1 MEQEENRRKPTVRG
15 IWEELLRL
23 VYPPKCVFCGT
34 LLEREEQDACKACLA
49 ELPWTDESSAVRT
62 GRAFSRCVSPFFLTG
77 KVHQAL
83 VDYKYHQRESYGV
96 CFGRWMGACAR
107 RCRSDPFDLVTW
119 VPVSR
124 RRLRERGFDQC
135 RLLAVQVAKV
145 YGMRPVRTL
154 KKWKDVPSLASSE
167 ASPAMRRKLVAG
179 VYRVISPETVAGKRI
194 LLVDDIITT
203 GATVSACALAL
214 QQAGAYEITAAAV
227 AATEELPK
235 SLQKSTEKRK

>member
-34 LLEREEQDACKACLA
+34 LLEREEQDACKPCLA

-62 GRAFSRCVSPFFLTG
+62 GRAFSWCVSPFFLTG

-83 VDYKYHQRESYGV
+83 GDYKYHQRESYGV

-203 GATVSACALAL
+203 GSTLEEAAGTLRA
-214 QQAGAYEITAAAV
+214 AGAAEVCCVTAARTPFHCDDA
-227 AATEELPK
+227 EM
-235 SLQKSTEKRK
+235 

>member
-15 IWEELLRL
+15 MWEEILRL

-34 LLEREEQDACKACLA
+34 LLERVERDACKACLV
-49 ELPWTDESSAVRT
+49 ELPWTDAHSAVRT

-107 RCRSDPFDLVTW
+107 RCLSDPFDLVTW

-124 RRLRERGFDQC
+124 KRLRERGFDQC

-154 KKWKDVPSLASSE
+154 EKWKDVPSLASSE

-179 VYRVISPETVAGKRI
+179 VYRAVSPETVAGRRI

-203 GATVSACALAL
+203 GSTLEEAARTLLA
-214 QQAGAYEITAAAV
+214 AGAAEVCCVTAARTPFRRDDA
-227 AATEELPK
+227 EM
-235 SLQKSTEKRK
+235 

>member
-83 VDYKYHQRESYGV
+83 VDYKYHHRESYGV

-203 GATVSACALAL
+203 GSTLEEAAGTLRA
-214 QQAGAYEITAAAV
+214 AGAAEVCCVTAAR
-227 AATEELPK
+227 TPFH
-235 SLQKSTEKRK
+235 

>member
-203 GATVSACALAL
+203 GSTLEEAAGTLRA
-214 QQAGAYEITAAAV
+214 AGAAEVCCVTAARTPFRQDDA
-227 AATEELPK
+227 EM
-235 SLQKSTEKRK
+235 

>member
-96 CFGRWMGACAR
+96 CFGR
-107 RCRSDPFDLVTW
+107 CRSDPFDLVTW

-203 GATVSACALAL
+203 GSTLEEAAGTLRA
-214 QQAGAYEITAAAV
+214 AGAAEVCCVTAAR
-227 AATEELPK
+227 TPFH
-235 SLQKSTEKRK
+235 

>member
-135 RLLAVQVAKV
+135 RPLAVQVAKV

-203 GATVSACALAL
+203 GSTLEEAAGTLRA
-214 QQAGAYEITAAAV
+214 AGAAEVCCVTAAR
-227 AATEELPK
+227 TPFH
-235 SLQKSTEKRK
+235 

>member
-15 IWEELLRL
+15 MWEEILRL
-23 VYPPKCVFCGT
+23 VYPPKCVFCGA
-34 LLEREEQDACKACLA
+34 LLERAEQDACKPCLA
-49 ELPWTDESSAVRT
+49 ELPWTDTHSAVQT

-203 GATVSACALAL
+203 GSTLEEAAGTLRA
-214 QQAGAYEITAAAV
+214 AGAAEVCCVTAAR
-227 AATEELPK
+227 TPFH
-235 SLQKSTEKRK
+235 

>member
-49 ELPWTDESSAVRT
+49 ELPWTDESSAVQT

-83 VDYKYHQRESYGV
+83 GDYKYHQRESYGV

-203 GATVSACALAL
+203 GSTLEEAAGTLRA
-214 QQAGAYEITAAAV
+214 AGAAEVCCVTAAR
-227 AATEELPK
+227 TPFH
-235 SLQKSTEKRK
+235 

>member
-1 MEQEENRRKPTVRG
+1 MEQEENRRKPPVRG

-203 GATVSACALAL
+203 GSTLEEAAGTLRA
-214 QQAGAYEITAAAV
+214 AGAAEVCCVTAAR
-227 AATEELPK
+227 TPFH
-235 SLQKSTEKRK
+235 

>member
-15 IWEELLRL
+15 IWEEILRL

-34 LLEREEQDACKACLA
+34 LLERVERDACKACLA
-49 ELPWTDESSAVRT
+49 ELPWTDAHSAVRT

-107 RCRSDPFDLVTW
+107 RCLSDPFDLVTW

-124 RRLRERGFDQC
+124 KRLRERGFDQC

-145 YGMRPVRTL
+145 YGLRPVRTL
-154 KKWKDVPSLASSE
+154 EKWKDVPSLASSE
-167 ASPAMRRKLVAG
+167 ASPAMRRELVAG
-179 VYRVISPETVAGKRI
+179 VYRAVSPETVAGRRI

-203 GATVSACALAL
+203 GSTLEEAARTLLA
-214 QQAGAYEITAAAV
+214 AGAAEVCCVTAARTPFRRDDA
-227 AATEELPK
+227 EM
-235 SLQKSTEKRK
+235 

>member
-203 GATVSACALAL
+203 GSTLEEAAGTLRA
-214 QQAGAYEITAAAV
+214 AGAAEVCCVAAAR
-227 AATEELPK
+227 TPFH
-235 SLQKSTEKRK
+235 

>member
-203 GATVSACALAL
+203 GSTLEEAAGTLRA
-214 QQAGAYEITAAAV
+214 AGAAEVCCVTAARTPFHCDDA
-227 AATEELPK
+227 EM
-235 SLQKSTEKRK
+235 

>member
-1 MEQEENRRKPTVRG
+1 MKKLTETILNLVFPPKCPFCGKVLDAVGVCPPCEKALPWIPEEQAVLSEGDLTCAAPLWYEGNVR
-15 IWEELLRL
+15 EALLRL
-23 VYPPKCVFCGT
+23 KFRGGS
-34 LLEREEQDACKACLA
+34 ALA
-49 ELPWTDESSAVRT
+49 EPLGELLAQC
-62 GRAFSRCVSPFFLTG
+62 AAE
-77 KVHQAL
+77 Q
-83 VDYKYHQRESYGV
+83 
-96 CFGRWMGACAR
+96 FGGE
-107 RCRSDPFDLVTW
+107 FDTVTW

-203 GATVSACALAL
+203 GSTLEEAAGTLRA
-214 QQAGAYEITAAAV
+214 AGAAEVCCVTAAR
-227 AATEELPK
+227 TPFH
-235 SLQKSTEKRK
+235 

>member
-124 RRLRERGFDQC
+124 KRLRERGFDQC
-135 RLLAVQVAKV
+135 RLLAVQVAKG

-203 GATVSACALAL
+203 GSTLEEAAGTLRA
-214 QQAGAYEITAAAV
+214 AGAAEVCCVTAAR
-227 AATEELPK
+227 TPFH
-235 SLQKSTEKRK
+235 

>member
-83 VDYKYHQRESYGV
+83 GDYKYHQRESYGV
-96 CFGRWMGACAR
+96 CFGRWMGVCAR

-203 GATVSACALAL
+203 GSTLEEAAGTLRA
-214 QQAGAYEITAAAV
+214 AGAAEVCCMTAAR
-227 AATEELPK
+227 TPFH
-235 SLQKSTEKRK
+235 

>member
-1 MEQEENRRKPTVRG
+1 MRG

-203 GATVSACALAL
+203 GSTLEEAAGTLLA
-214 QQAGAYEITAAAV
+214 AGAEEVCCVTAARTPFRQDDA
-227 AATEELPK
+227 EM
-235 SLQKSTEKRK
+235 

>member
-83 VDYKYHQRESYGV
+83 VDYNIINGNP
-96 CFGRWMGACAR
+96 MGSA
-107 RCRSDPFDLVTW
+107 
-119 VPVSR
+119 
-124 RRLRERGFDQC
+124 
-135 RLLAVQVAKV
+135 LAVGWAHA
-145 YGMRPVRTL
+145 P
-154 KKWKDVPSLASSE
+154 
-167 ASPAMRRKLVAG
+167 
-179 VYRVISPETVAGKRI
+179 
-194 LLVDDIITT
+194 
-203 GATVSACALAL
+203 
-214 QQAGAYEITAAAV
+214 AAAGQ
-227 AATEELPK
+227 TPLIWSPGC
-235 SLQKSTEKRK
+235 R

>member
-83 VDYKYHQRESYGV
+83 GDYKYHQRESYGV

-179 VYRVISPETVAGKRI
+179 VYRVISPEKVAGKRI

-203 GATVSACALAL
+203 GSTLEEAAGTLRA
-214 QQAGAYEITAAAV
+214 AGAAEVCCVTAAR
-227 AATEELPK
+227 TPFH
-235 SLQKSTEKRK
+235 

>member
-1 MEQEENRRKPTVRG
+1 M
-15 IWEELLRL
+15 RL

-203 GATVSACALAL
+203 GSTLEEAAGTLRA
-214 QQAGAYEITAAAV
+214 AGAAEVCCVTAAR
-227 AATEELPK
+227 TPFH
-235 SLQKSTEKRK
+235 

>member
-1 MEQEENRRKPTVRG
+1 MRG

-203 GATVSACALAL
+203 GSTLEEAAGTLRA
-214 QQAGAYEITAAAV
+214 AGAAEVCCVTAAR
-227 AATEELPK
+227 TPFH
-235 SLQKSTEKRK
+235 

>member
-83 VDYKYHQRESYGV
+83 VDYTYHQRESYGV

-203 GATVSACALAL
+203 GSTLEEAAGTLRA
-214 QQAGAYEITAAAV
+214 AGAAEVCCVTAAR
-227 AATEELPK
+227 TPFH
-235 SLQKSTEKRK
+235 

>member
-124 RRLRERGFDQC
+124 KRLRERGFDQC

-203 GATVSACALAL
+203 GSTLEEAAGTLRA
-214 QQAGAYEITAAAV
+214 AGAAEVCCVTAAR
-227 AATEELPK
+227 TPFH
-235 SLQKSTEKRK
+235 

>member
-154 KKWKDVPSLASSE
+154 KKRKDAPSLASSE

-203 GATVSACALAL
+203 GSTLEEAAGTLRA
-214 QQAGAYEITAAAV
+214 AGAAEVCCVTAAR
-227 AATEELPK
+227 TPFH
-235 SLQKSTEKRK
+235 

>member
-34 LLEREEQDACKACLA
+34 LLEREEPDACKACLA

-203 GATVSACALAL
+203 GSTLEEAAGTLRA
-214 QQAGAYEITAAAV
+214 AGAAEVCCVTAAR
-227 AATEELPK
+227 TPFH
-235 SLQKSTEKRK
+235 

>member
-167 ASPAMRRKLVAG
+167 ARPAMRRKLVAG

-203 GATVSACALAL
+203 GSTLEEAAGTLRA
-214 QQAGAYEITAAAV
+214 AGAAEVCCVTAAR
-227 AATEELPK
+227 TPFH
-235 SLQKSTEKRK
+235 

>member
-194 LLVDDIITT
+194 LLVDVIITT
-203 GATVSACALAL
+203 GSTLEEAAGTLRA
-214 QQAGAYEITAAAV
+214 AGAAEVCCVTAAR
-227 AATEELPK
+227 TPFH
-235 SLQKSTEKRK
+235 

>member
-15 IWEELLRL
+15 TWEELLRL

-203 GATVSACALAL
+203 GSTLEEAAGTLRA
-214 QQAGAYEITAAAV
+214 AGAAEVCCVTAAR
-227 AATEELPK
+227 TPFH
-235 SLQKSTEKRK
+235 

>member
-83 VDYKYHQRESYGV
+83 GDYKYHQRESYGV

-203 GATVSACALAL
+203 GSTLEEAAGTLRA
-214 QQAGAYEITAAAV
+214 AGAAEVCCVTAAR
-227 AATEELPK
+227 TPFH
-235 SLQKSTEKRK
+235 

>member
-154 KKWKDVPSLASSE
+154 KKWKDGPSLASSE

-203 GATVSACALAL
+203 GSTLEEAAGTLRA
-214 QQAGAYEITAAAV
+214 AGAAEVCCVTAAR
-227 AATEELPK
+227 TPFH
-235 SLQKSTEKRK
+235 

>member
-107 RCRSDPFDLVTW
+107 RCRSDPFDLFTW

-203 GATVSACALAL
+203 GSTLEEAAGTLRA
-214 QQAGAYEITAAAV
+214 AGAAEVCCVTAAR
-227 AATEELPK
+227 TPFH
-235 SLQKSTEKRK
+235 

>member
-62 GRAFSRCVSPFFLTG
+62 GRAFSRCVLPFFLTG

-203 GATVSACALAL
+203 GSTLEEAAGTLRA
-214 QQAGAYEITAAAV
+214 AGAAEVCCVTAAR
-227 AATEELPK
+227 TPFH
-235 SLQKSTEKRK
+235 

>member
-124 RRLRERGFDQC
+124 KRLRERGFDQC

-154 KKWKDVPSLASSE
+154 RKWKDVPSLASSE

-203 GATVSACALAL
+203 GSTLEEAAGTLRA
-214 QQAGAYEITAAAV
+214 AGAAEVCCVTAARTPFRQDDA
-227 AATEELPK
+227 EM
-235 SLQKSTEKRK
+235 

>member
-49 ELPWTDESSAVRT
+49 ELLWTDESSAVRT

-203 GATVSACALAL
+203 GSTLEEAAGTLRA
-214 QQAGAYEITAAAV
+214 AGAAEVCCVTAAR
-227 AATEELPK
+227 TPFH
-235 SLQKSTEKRK
+235 